1 MKKIEQV
8 LITFLM
14 FFMYFPA
21 IAADDYMVRYEF
33 SVLFLA
39 KTCDIDVPS
48 EILLGNQAGITTVT
62 EIKNDSVTKSFT
74 IGLKNC
80 NNQSQSTA
88 LVYLSSG
95 NTLSGSNN
103 FFNDDPNGVIGVQL
117 LDGNRVININ
127 ETPLGKPSPASVL
140 WENIESTSAT
150 KNINAKLR
158 CAVDNCEPNE
168 GDFSATL
175 TIGYYAD

>member
-1 MKKIEQV
+1 MKKIKQV
-8 LITFLM
+8 LLTFLTI
-14 FFMYFPA
+14 FMYYPVM
-21 IAADDYMVRYEF
+21 AADNYTVRYEF

-62 EIKNDSVTKSFT
+62 EIKNDNVAKNFT

-95 NTLSGSNN
+95 NTLNGTNN
-103 FFNDDPNGVIGVQL
+103 FFNDDPTGVIGVQL

-127 ETPLGKPSPASVL
+127 NNPLGKPSAASVI
-140 WENIESTSAT
+140 WDNIESTSAT
-150 KNINAKLR
+150 KTVTAKLR
-158 CAVDNCEPNE
+158 CAIDNCEPNE